1 MIKEFKEFVAKG
13 NVVDMS
19 VGLVMGLAFKAIV
32 DSFVAD
38 VLTPLIGLILGGLDF
53 SNMKFVL
60 RAAEGDAGEL
70 AITYGNLIQVIIS
83 FILVAFFLFLL
94 VKAVK
99 KMRARSAPGEAEE
112 AEEPAADVVLLT
124 EIRDLLK
131 EKE

>member
-60 RAAEGDAGEL
+60 RAAEGDEGEL

-94 VKAVK
+94 VKAVN
-99 KMRARSAPGEAEE
+99 KMRARSAQGEAEKV
-112 AEEPAADVVLLT
+112 EEPAADVVLLT

-131 EKE
+131 DK